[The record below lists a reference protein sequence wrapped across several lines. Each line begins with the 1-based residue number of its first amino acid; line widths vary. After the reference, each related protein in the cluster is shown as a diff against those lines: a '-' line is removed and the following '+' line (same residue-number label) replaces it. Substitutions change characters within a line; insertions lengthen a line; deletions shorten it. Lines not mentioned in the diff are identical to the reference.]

1 MKSKTGRTAAEKGI
15 EKSDCKTMKRT
26 VMTVLLS
33 VILVIGV
40 VCGVYFLRQA
50 AALRADGESAVA
62 AAEGELTAAQTRYDA
77 LNPETETG
85 AAAWAAAEQEVYS
98 ETQEKID
105 SLKTDNAAL
114 DESIAAMEK
123 EVEGKL
129 ADEDTAYYNSVYE
142 EMQKGVDQVEEY
154 LKGN

>member
-1 MKSKTGRTAAEKGI
+1 
-15 EKSDCKTMKRT
+15 MKRT

-40 VCGVYFLRQA
+40 VCGVYFLKQA
-50 AALRADGESAVA
+50 AALRAAGESAVA
-62 AAEGELTAAQTRYDA
+62 TAQETLAAAQTRHDA
-77 LNPETETG
+77 VDPETETG
-85 AAAWAAAEQEVYS
+85 AAAWTAAEQEIFG

-105 SLKTDNAAL
+105 ALKADNAAL
-114 DESIAAMEK
+114 DESI
-123 EVEGKL
+123 

>member
-1 MKSKTGRTAAEKGI
+1 
-15 EKSDCKTMKRT
+15 MKRT

-40 VCGVYFLRQA
+40 VCGVYFLKQA
-50 AALRADGESAVA
+50 VALRADGESAVA
-62 AAEGELTAAQTRYDA
+62 SAQETLAAAQTRHDVD
-77 LNPETETG
+77 PEPEPG
-85 AAAWAAAEQEVYS
+85 AAAWTAAEQEVFG

-105 SLKTDNAAL
+105 ALKADNAAL
-114 DESIAAMEK
+114 DESIAAVEK
-123 EVEGKL
+123 EVETKL

>member
-1 MKSKTGRTAAEKGI
+1 
-15 EKSDCKTMKRT
+15 MKRT

-40 VCGVYFLRQA
+40 VCGVYFLKQA
-50 AALRADGESAVA
+50 VALRADGESAVA
-62 AAEGELTAAQTRYDA
+62 SAQETLAAAQTRHDA
-77 LNPETETG
+77 VDPETETG
-85 AAAWAAAEQEVYS
+85 AAAWTAADA
-98 ETQEKID
+98 
-105 SLKTDNAAL
+105 LKADNAAL
-114 DESIAAMEK
+114 DESIAAVEK
-123 EVEGKL
+123 EVETKL

>member
-1 MKSKTGRTAAEKGI
+1 
-15 EKSDCKTMKRT
+15 MKRT

-33 VILVIGV
+33 VIFVIGV
-40 VCGVYFLRQA
+40 VCGVYFLKQA
-50 AALRADGESAVA
+50 VALRADGESAVA
-62 AAEGELTAAQTRYDA
+62 SAQETLAAAQTRHDA
-77 LNPETETG
+77 VDPETETG
-85 AAAWAAAEQEVYS
+85 AAWTAAEQEIFG

-105 SLKTDNAAL
+105 ALKADNAAL
-114 DESIAAMEK
+114 DESITAMEK
-123 EVEGKL
+123 EVETKL

>member
-1 MKSKTGRTAAEKGI
+1 
-15 EKSDCKTMKRT
+15 MKRT

-40 VCGVYFLRQA
+40 VCGVYFLKQA
-50 AALRADGESAVA
+50 VALRADGESAVA
-62 AAEGELTAAQTRYDA
+62 SAQETLAAAQTRHDA
-77 LNPETETG
+77 VDPETETG
-85 AAAWAAAEQEVYS
+85 AAAWTAAEQEVFG

-105 SLKTDNAAL
+105 ALKADNAAL
-114 DESIAAMEK
+114 DESITAMET
-123 EVEGKL
+123 KL

>member
-1 MKSKTGRTAAEKGI
+1 
-15 EKSDCKTMKRT
+15 MKRT

-33 VILVIGV
+33 VILIIGV

-50 AALRADGESAVA
+50 ATLRADGESAVA
-62 AAEGELTAAQTRYDA
+62 AAEGELSAAQTRYDA

-85 AAAWAAAEQEVYS
+85 AAAWTAAEQEVFA

-105 SLKTDNAAL
+105 SLKADNAAL
-114 DESIAAMEK
+114 DESISAMEK

>member
-15 EKSDCKTMKRT
+15 EKGDCKTMKRT

-105 SLKTDNAAL
+105 SLKNDNAAL

>member
-1 MKSKTGRTAAEKGI
+1 
-15 EKSDCKTMKRT
+15 MKRT

-40 VCGVYFLRQA
+40 VCGVYFLKQA
-50 AALRADGESAVA
+50 AALRADEEVLVA
-62 AAEGELTAAQTRYDA
+62 FLKGELDAAQARRDA
-77 LNPETETG
+77 VNPETETG
-85 AAAWAAAEQEVYS
+85 AAAWAAAEQEVFS

-105 SLKTDNAAL
+105 ALKADNAAL
-114 DESIAAMEK
+114 DESITAMEK
-123 EVEGKL
+123 KVETKL

>member
-1 MKSKTGRTAAEKGI
+1 
-15 EKSDCKTMKRT
+15 MKRT

-40 VCGVYFLRQA
+40 VCGVYFLKQA
-50 AALRADGESAVA
+50 VALRADGESAVA
-62 AAEGELTAAQTRYDA
+62 SAQETLAAAQTRHDA
-77 LNPETETG
+77 VDPETETG
-85 AAAWAAAEQEVYS
+85 AAAWTAAEQEVFG

-105 SLKTDNAAL
+105 AL
-114 DESIAAMEK
+114 DESIAAVEK
-123 EVEGKL
+123 EVETKL

>member
-1 MKSKTGRTAAEKGI
+1 
-15 EKSDCKTMKRT
+15 MKRPAI
-26 VMTVLLS
+26 TVLLS

-40 VCGVYFLRQA
+40 VCGIYFMHQA
-50 AALRADGESAVA
+50 ATLRTDGESAVA
-62 AAEGELTAAQTRYDA
+62 AAESTLAEAQARHDA
-77 LNPETETG
+77 VDPSTETG
-85 AAAWAAAEQEVYS
+85 TAAWTAAEQEVFA

-105 SLKTDNAAL
+105 ALQTDNAAL

-123 EVEGKL
+123 EVETKL

-154 LKGN
+154 LEGN